1 MDLRP
6 LRNAIEHS
14 LEHVFRTIFF
24 WTNTDQD
31 LGLWISYAHI
41 AMVVGIGTFVLTYRI
56 FRPPFWAIAAVLGL
70 VILLFL
76 QHTILRTCV
85 LSRIERRLMGEGGW
99 FINAALRLFGVT
111 PTRESVLGATIL
123 SSGFCLVVLVSE
135 VVGQLLWPVGF
146 QS

>member
-6 LRNAIEHS
+6 LRNVIEHS
-14 LEHVFRTIFF
+14 LEQLFRTLFF
-24 WTNTDQD
+24 WTNTDHD

-41 AMVVGIGTFVLTYRI
+41 AMVAGIGLFVLTYRI
-56 FRPPFWAIAAVLGL
+56 FRPPFWLIATVLGF

-123 SSGFCLVVLVSE
+123 SSGFCLMILISE
-135 VVGQLLWPVGF
+135 VAGQLWH
-146 QS
+146 QSF